1 MKPLIIGITGGSGS
15 GKTSFIRDLQ
25 AKFKEGQISVIA
37 QDNYYKPRQEQ
48 QEDTNG
54 WINFDL
60 PAAID
65 REAFLNDIL
74 KLVEG
79 KAVSRQDY
87 VFNNDIDKAT
97 YHTVQPASILII
109 EGLFVHYFNE
119 IRNLLDLSIFIH
131 AKENLK
137 VIRRIKR
144 DQEERNYDLEEVLY
158 RYENHVIPTFE
169 KYILPCMQEADFIIN
184 NNKYFQK
191 ALDVLEGYLKYFLK
205 EKREE

>member
-48 QEDTNG
+48 NKDTNG

-65 REAFLNDIL
+65 REAFCNDIL

-79 KAVSRQDY
+79 KAISRQDY
-87 VFNNDIDKAT
+87 VFNNDTDKAT
-97 YHTVQPASILII
+97 YHAVQPAAILII

-184 NNKYFQK
+184 NNKNFQK
-191 ALDVLEGYLKYFLK
+191 ALDVLEGYLKYFLE
-205 EKREE
+205 EK